1 MGRHPHPQVESTLER
16 LLQQLQSAAGD
27 NLLGVA
33 LYGSLV
39 KGRFTPGISDINVL
53 VVVSDAGPQPLLALS
68 PVLTAALR
76 ESQVI
81 PFVMTP
87 EDLRT
92 AALLF
97 PVKILDIQ
105 LVHRVLWGDVHLAG
119 IEVQPEALRL
129 RALQELKNME
139 LRMRLRMVERGVDPG
154 AMWRGLTRSLPKLAV
169 TLEILLRARGIPVPA
184 DRPGLLRLAA
194 RELGIAAERIDRI
207 ADLRRV
213 DRPPDDETIRAQLAE
228 YLAILA
234 DICRH
239 VEGEML
245 P

>member
-1 MGRHPHPQVESTLER
+1 MGRHPHPQVEKTLER
-16 LLQQLQSAAGD
+16 LLQQLRDASGD
-27 NLLGVA
+27 ALLGVA
-33 LYGSLV
+33 LYGSLI

-53 VVVSDAGPQPLLALS
+53 LVVADVGLRSLLALS
-68 PVLTAALR
+68 PILTAALR
-76 ESQVI
+76 DSQVVA
-81 PFVMTP
+81 FVVTP
-87 EDLRT
+87 EDLRL

-97 PVKILDIQ
+97 PVKILDIK
-105 LVHRVLWGDVHLAG
+105 LSHKVLWGDVHLAG

-139 LRMRLRMVERGVDPG
+139 LRMRLRVVERGADPG

-213 DRPPDDETIRAQLAE
+213 DRPPDEETIRGQLAE

-234 DICRH
+234 DICRN
-239 VEGEML
+239 VEGEMV

>member
-1 MGRHPHPQVESTLER
+1 
-16 LLQQLQSAAGD
+16 
-27 NLLGVA
+27 
-33 LYGSLV
+33 
-39 KGRFTPGISDINVL
+39 
-53 VVVSDAGPQPLLALS
+53 
-68 PVLTAALR
+68 
-76 ESQVI
+76 
-81 PFVMTP
+81 
-87 EDLRT
+87 
-92 AALLF
+92 
-97 PVKILDIQ
+97 
-105 LVHRVLWGDVHLAG
+105 
-119 IEVQPEALRL
+119 
-129 RALQELKNME
+129 ME
-139 LRMRLRMVERGVDPG
+139 LRMRLRMVERGADPG